1 MIQHSSISLSFRFR
15 LSPLSYIFNH
25 FPQYFP
31 NNINQEKF
39 VLGET
44 RCRSNSFRRKSY
56 QDFLELGAFRIGE
69 FCPSSSYPTSTP
81 YSSFPFLPFPSLE
94 TGAYHVY
101 QTVDPRDFPR
111 TFKLTLTHS
120 LAHRIKRTLSNRYQ
134 TIELSAALID
144 PHRLS
149 STREHQTHQKRT
161 RNQKEKYGTSPFDCY
176 SSSCIS
182 NCVFTNKLGEVAEDI
197 WPGARPVLSFPLSFP
212 HPPPFPAPTVLDSP
226 YSPHLF
232 SLDHDLRYELPYT
245 RFDSSSSLLLLL
257 ALHQIMTTAD
267 SAPPCLYRCTMIM

>member
-1 MIQHSSISLSFRFR
+1 MKELLIIKEPLSLIVTVSTSCSLICSPTTPPA
-15 LSPLSYIFNH
+15 LSPSVPLSCALSCSILPPLTWFLTQSRKKIRNVPQLIF
-25 FPQYFP
+25 
-31 NNINQEKF
+31 
-39 VLGET
+39 
-44 RCRSNSFRRKSY
+44 
-56 QDFLELGAFRIGE
+56 
-69 FCPSSSYPTSTP
+69 
-81 YSSFPFLPFPSLE
+81 
-94 TGAYHVY
+94 
-101 QTVDPRDFPR
+101 
-111 TFKLTLTHS
+111 
-120 LAHRIKRTLSNRYQ
+120 
-134 TIELSAALID
+134 
-144 PHRLS
+144 
-149 STREHQTHQKRT
+149 
-161 RNQKEKYGTSPFDCY
+161 

>member
-1 MIQHSSISLSFRFR
+1 MKICFHFQNLANPTRIPTNYSPFSPLPETSTPRFTSDYLTCFTLYQTPSKSIPPT
-15 LSPLSYIFNH
+15 LSPKLPFTLTPI
-25 FPQYFP
+25 PLP
-31 NNINQEKF
+31 TP
-39 VLGET
+39 LPT
-44 RCRSNSFRRKSY
+44 
-56 QDFLELGAFRIGE
+56 
-69 FCPSSSYPTSTP
+69 SYPTSTP

-212 HPPPFPAPTVLDSP
+212 HPPLFPTPTVLDSP
-226 YSPHLF
+226 YSPTC
-232 SLDHDLRYELPYT
+232 SL
-245 RFDSSSSLLLLL
+245 S
-257 ALHQIMTTAD
+257 
-267 SAPPCLYRCTMIM
+267 TMIYVMNSRTLDLTLPPRYCYC